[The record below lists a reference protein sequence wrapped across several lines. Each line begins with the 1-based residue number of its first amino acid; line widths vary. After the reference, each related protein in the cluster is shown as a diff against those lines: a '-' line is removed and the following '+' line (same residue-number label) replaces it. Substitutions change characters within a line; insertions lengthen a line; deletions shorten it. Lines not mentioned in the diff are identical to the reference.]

1 MLKLASETTDSAILN
16 ICIFEANEFVS
27 SEHSFQYL
35 MTQIVYLNEE
45 HTFPQ
50 NIISEK
56 KIRNKLLPL
65 YFSCFT
71 NCIFVSPRALIFS
84 QFNVLFRNP
93 EKEMKN

>member
-1 MLKLASETTDSAILN
+1 MLKFASETNDSVILN
-16 ICIFEANEFVS
+16 ICIFEANDFVS
-27 SEHSFQYL
+27 SENSFQYL
-35 MTQIVYLNEE
+35 MTQIIYWN
-45 HTFPQ
+45 TFPQ

-84 QFNVLFRNP
+84 QFIILYSGIP
-93 EKEMKN
+93 KKK